1 MNGEIRKK
9 ICVAEEDKR
18 LCQVI
23 VCAAFLACIISII
36 NSMYF
41 LENCSIKYTYSDF
54 LSYHAQ
60 I

>member
-23 VCAAFLACIISII
+23 VCAAFLACIISTI
-36 NSMYF
+36 NFNLAVVNERSNIF
-41 LENCSIKYTYSDF
+41 L
-54 LSYHAQ
+54 
-60 I
+60 